1 MHNYP
6 EYLNLIVRYLN
17 NPQDESLHAEITS
30 YRAESP
36 ENELHFKEV
45 ERIWQLSSK
54 SSRLDLLKV
63 KDAEKNFKF
72 SLKAVSSRSSSLTK
86 WLSGVAAGIFIA
98 GAGLIFFNTKTRA
111 ELVTVKTGVGQTD
124 TISLVDGSKIILAEN
139 SVIKYP
145 SKFLEKTRDVSL
157 DKGRAFFLISKDP
170 KHAFRVNMGESRV
183 SVLGT
188 SFNLIFSK
196 SKIDLDVKTGRVLFL
211 PYKDAVSSILSAGQ
225 GLSYNISQKQ
235 FVARLSQ
242 NSDSWITKELIFV
255 DTPLEEV
262 CKQLSACY
270 GVEITFD
277 PGKRIN
283 KKFNATFK
291 NEDLK
296 DILKVLQETY
306 DIKIRK
312 EGTQLVLKTP

>member
-1 MHNYP
+1 MRNHP

-45 ERIWQLSSK
+45 ERIWQLTSRA
-54 SSRLDLLKV
+54 SRLDLLPV
-63 KDAEKNFKF
+63 KDAEKNFRI
-72 SLKAVSSRSSSLTK
+72 SLKAISSRPLSITK
-86 WLSGVAAGIFIA
+86 WLTGIAAGILIA
-98 GAGLIFFNTKTRA
+98 GGGLIFYNAKTRA
-111 ELVTVKTGVGQTD
+111 ELVTVKTGVAQVD
-124 TISLVDGSKIILAEN
+124 TILLVDGSKIILAEN
-139 SVIKYP
+139 SIVKYP
-145 SKFLEKTRDVSL
+145 NKFVENTRDVSL

-170 KHAFRVNMGESRV
+170 KHPFRVNMGESRV

-188 SFNLIFSK
+188 SFNLIFSR
-196 SKIDLDVKTGRVLFL
+196 SNIDLDVKTGRVMFL
-211 PYKDAVSSILSAGQ
+211 PYKGAVSSILTAGQ
-225 GLSYNISQKQ
+225 GLSYNINQKQ
-235 FVARLSQ
+235 FLARLSQ

-262 CKQLSACY
+262 CKQLSDCY
-270 GVEITFD
+270 GVDIAFD

-291 NEDLK
+291 HEDLE
-296 DILKVLQETY
+296 DILKVLQQTY
-306 DIKIRK
+306 DIKIQK
-312 EGTQLVLKTP
+312 KGTQLVLKTP